1 MKISR
6 ANLIALIMIAA
17 LAAYGTWLLSLDRLR
32 PTIVMVALL
41 VAASALPVLLRYL
54 IARRALSILAGI
66 LLTPCILTAIVFFAS
81 SGEDTDW
88 LPLIA
93 AWAIVVT
100 SPIFIGVSI
109 VVSINVK
116 KRAEQTA
123 GANAATLRSST

>member
-1 MKISR
+1 MKINKS
-6 ANLIALIMIAA
+6 NLVALIVIAV
-17 LAAYGTWLLSLDRLR
+17 LSAYATWLLWLDRLR

-41 VAASALPVLLRYL
+41 AAAFALPVVIRYL
-54 IARRALSILAGI
+54 IARRALSVLAGI

-109 VVSINVK
+109 VVSINAK
-116 KRAEQTA
+116 RRAEQTA
-123 GANAATLRSST
+123 GANAATLRSSA

>member
-1 MKISR
+1 MKINKS
-6 ANLIALIMIAA
+6 NLVTLIVIAV
-17 LAAYGTWLLSLDRLR
+17 LAAYATWLLWLDRLR

-41 VAASALPVLLRYL
+41 AAAFALPVVIRYL
-54 IARRALSILAGI
+54 IARRALSILASI

-116 KRAEQTA
+116 RRAEQTA